1 MSHQMVLA
9 VSCGEAQF
17 RAMVGGLHLQLQR
30 QRHFIVRDV
39 RVRPYAASFLIPH
52 RKRVAEK
59 KNVKVKKLKCLNTA
73 TAMMTS
79 NSATHVGAIS
89 APTIAATA
97 TRMSAGGRRDTGLNT
112 QSTCCRKLKVHVV
125 CERCILKLPTSCAVD
140 KPAKC
145 WARMANK
152 LDALSETQCW

>member
-1 MSHQMVLA
+1 MSHQRVLA

-17 RAMVGGLHLQLQR
+17 RATVGGIHLQLQR

-39 RVRPYAASFLIPH
+39 CVRPYAASFLIPH

-59 KNVKVKKLKCLNTA
+59 KNAKVKNS
-73 TAMMTS
+73 MMTS
-79 NSATHVGAIS
+79 NLAATHVGAIS

-97 TRMSAGGRRDTGLNT
+97 ARMSAGGRRDTGLNT

-140 KPAKC
+140 KPANC

-152 LDALSETQCW
+152 HDALSETQCW